1 MLLDCVDDIRYGLR
15 QFARTPGLTAVAIL
29 TLAIGIGAT
38 TAIFSLLDAATL
50 QRLPVQHPEQLR
62 TVIVTT
68 PAGAWMGNVPSVF
81 FDQLREAPSSFS
93 GVFAFWRTTMNVDTG
108 GDIERIEVQLVSGG
122 YYSTLGVSVFGGRLI
137 DDEDDRNRRRVAVLS
152 HAFWVRRF
160 GGDPSVLGRN
170 LNVNG
175 VATTV
180 VGITPPA
187 FFGTDRGVSPDV
199 TIPLSSAP
207 RLANVWI
214 AVRLKPDVSDER
226 ARAEAELALQRAHE
240 IMRSGLSNYRQR
252 ERESILGER
261 AGLMSGDKGS
271 GYAMSAYVDPL
282 RLLILLAGVVLL
294 VACVNIANLL
304 LARSIGR
311 STEIGVRLAL
321 GASRGRLI
329 RQMLAENAM
338 LSVAGA
344 VAGIALAFWMHR
356 ALVLLLMDEAAA
368 EALVFTIDSH
378 VLAFCAVM
386 MVMTLLIFGVTPA
399 IRATD
404 LDGRSLLQRAAPGS
418 RGSRLGVLKGLIVV
432 QVASAVVLLFCAGL
446 LVRTFQNLASL
457 DTGVPAHNLLMMRL
471 GFGQRGYQA
480 SQAASFYDALAARVE
495 ALPGV
500 ESVAFGYDFA
510 FASGTASK
518 SVWAEGQPPDQN
530 QSAGFNVVGPGFFAT
545 SGIPVVAG
553 REFSRRDDIDAPKV
567 VIINEAFARRYFP
580 DQNPIGRHVGDEGAK
595 SVLKYEVIGVA
606 KDTRN
611 MFLRRAAAPMLYQ
624 PLLQDTYASS
634 AVLHVRPRGD
644 ARRVQDRIRAEIRA
658 VDSRLPVYDLTTLDA
673 RHSLAVQRDRMMA
686 ALSGFFGVLA
696 LLLTAVG
703 VYGVI
708 AYAVGRRTAE
718 IGVRMALGATS
729 GQVRWMVLRETLTL
743 MAAGAA
749 IGVPVS
755 FVCARVLKTAL
766 FGVTP
771 QDPATAIACALMLL
785 LAGGASGYFPARRA
799 ANVEPMTALRSE

>member
-1 MLLDCVDDIRYGLR
+1 MLHDCVDDIRYGLR
-15 QFARTPGLTAVAIL
+15 QFARTPALTGVAIL

-50 QRLPVQHPEQLR
+50 QRLPVAHPEQLR
-62 TVIVTT
+62 TAVVTD
-68 PAGAWMGNVPSVF
+68 PRGATMSNVPSEF
-81 FDQLREAPSSFS
+81 FEQLREAPSSFS

-108 GDIERIEVQLVSGG
+108 GDIERIPVQLVSGG
-122 YYSTLGVSVFGGRLI
+122 YYSTLGVNAFGGRLI
-137 DDEDDRNRRRVAVLS
+137 DDEDDKTGRPVAVIS
-152 HAFWVRRF
+152 HAFWMRRF
-160 GGDPSVLGRN
+160 GGDPSALGRN

-175 VATTV
+175 VATTI
-180 VGITPPA
+180 VGVTPPA
-187 FFGTDRGVSPDV
+187 FFGTDRGVSPDI
-199 TIPLSSAP
+199 TIPLTSTQ
-207 RLANVWI
+207 RLANVW
-214 AVRLKPDVSDER
+214 ATVRLKPGVSDER

-240 IMRSGLSNYRQR
+240 IMRPGLRNYRQR

-311 STEIGVRLAL
+311 STEISVRLAL

-329 RQMLAENAM
+329 RQLLAENAM

-378 VLAFCAVM
+378 ALAFCAVM
-386 MVMTLLIFGVTPA
+386 MVVTLLIFGVTPA

-404 LDGRSLLQRAAPGS
+404 VDGPSLLQRAAPGS

-457 DTGVPAHNLLMMRL
+457 DTGVPVHNLLMMRL

-480 SQAASFYDALAARVE
+480 FQAASFYDELEARVE
-495 ALPGV
+495 AMPGV
-500 ESVAFGYDFA
+500 ESVAFGWDFA
-510 FASGTASK
+510 FASGTSYK
-518 SVWAEGQPPDQN
+518 SVWVEGQPPEKSQG
-530 QSAGFNVVGPGFFAT
+530 AGFNVVGPGFFAT
-545 SGIPVVAG
+545 AGIPLMAG
-553 REFSRRDDIDAPKV
+553 REFSRGDVVGAAKV

-611 MFLRRAAAPMLYQ
+611 MFLRKAAAPMLYQ

-634 AVLHVRPRGD
+634 AVLHVRTRED
-644 ARRVQDRIRAEIRA
+644 ARRLQDRIRAEIRA
-658 VDSRLPVYDLTTLDA
+658 VDSRLPVYDLTTMDA
-673 RHSLAVQRDRMMA
+673 RHSLDVQRDRMMA

-743 MAAGAA
+743 MAAGAV

-771 QDPATAIACALMLL
+771 QDPATAIICALMLL

-799 ANVEPMTALRSE
+799 ASLEPMSALRSE